1 MCLAFLPWQPGLVF
15 SLPGVFGSPRLRSL
29 RGCCRSVGISTLTD
43 EKPLRV
49 SGPGYGRYKPFSRA
63 SHFPTI
69 LPGSPTPL
77 FSWVNHTPT
86 VRQPKQVKHCVCG
99 WDLWFVFH
107 VKWWVFSPRP
117 QEDQGLNR
125 PGLGGRNLRVQGTY
139 NMPFLV
145 PLQVEVQQEGERKGL
160 QVDI

>member
-1 MCLAFLPWQPGLVF
+1 MGWIEDEVDVLVVEVEDEVDREGLG
-15 SLPGVFGSPRLRSL
+15 SSSPRFM
-29 RGCCRSVGISTLTD
+29 
-43 EKPLRV
+43 PLR
-49 SGPGYGRYKPFSRA
+49 GPGYGRYKPFSRA

-107 VKWWVFSPRP
+107 VKWWVFSPWP